1 MVLSFIGIS
10 CKSNSWDES
19 HPLLSCVPLP
29 MTAHAALIRVSN
41 GNITL
46 HELLNVLLTQSEIP
60 LGSSVECTLRKE
72 KVGICIVCALLSKVL
87 RPVAES
93 YPGIQPDSTE
103 PPKVALHLWKYLFTI
118 LAFRNEFASLQ
129 QRSFRMLPQNWPQR
143 HGCQILR
150 SVKSEL
156 QCSDVRRYAGQRM
169 TRSQSFVELTERV
182 SRTVKMWP

>member
-41 GNITL
+41 GSIAL

-72 KVGICIVCALLSKVL
+72 KVELCIVCALLSKVL
-87 RPVAES
+87 KAVAET
-93 YPGIQPDSTE
+93 YLGIQPDGTNRLRLLCTCGNIFS
-103 PPKVALHLWKYLFTI
+103 PYWHSAMSLHPCNKDLSGCCLSIGRSVMAAKFYVRLKANSSAAT
-118 LAFRNEFASLQ
+118 FASMQ
-129 QRSFRMLPQNWPQR
+129 
-143 HGCQILR
+143 
-150 SVKSEL
+150 
-156 QCSDVRRYAGQRM
+156 
-169 TRSQSFVELTERV
+169 V
-182 SRTVKMWP
+182 SG